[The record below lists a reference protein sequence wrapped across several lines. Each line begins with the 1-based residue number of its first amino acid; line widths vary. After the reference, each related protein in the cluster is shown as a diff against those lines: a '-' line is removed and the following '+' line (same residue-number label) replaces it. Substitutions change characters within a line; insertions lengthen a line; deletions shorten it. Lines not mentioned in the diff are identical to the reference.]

1 MYGDRHGGAAL
12 GQVGSAQAPLL
23 NVRGAREETEPV
35 VVCDVAVAEGS
46 CACTSAMT
54 TWEEYHELVSR
65 LETEQA
71 RREASGEAPSEDLV
85 RAVKAHLI
93 ACEESNSLLAAVE
106 GPAAMGSADAQ
117 TDSPLCALPDDTLL
131 RAAGFASNAR
141 IGAMSTTARRLARLI
156 FAHKETLFRPSADG
170 ADAVGATGLEL
181 VRLEAW
187 ADNKQ
192 HEERPT
198 VPDPP
203 RRRMSLDGLLCHV
216 KITQTP
222 KGDSR
227 YIDDYA
233 DIEGW
238 CSDMRATVLSL
249 PPLEPVVLASRWL
262 ELNETAKKTIPGVDP
277 DEPEHTYL
285 ELTVPAFDF
294 SLHSNI
300 TLDIALYNPRT
311 KLVATLFRG
320 DGEDEQEMEDSSS
333 FFFED
338 DETSCLYSHI
348 DDDGDIVTPMVRAS
362 LHCDSD
368 RSDDTC
374 PYVFVNGTIH
384 VSFGQKCCSYWG
396 ADFEDRDDV
405 CEELGNLRWAPV
417 VVSEPRPVE
426 HTDPKEEIRRAV
438 SSLHNR
444 FGDGIG
450 RMSHDEIVGR
460 VALLV
465 GADVTR
471 GEYRDFILQRA
482 TIRSALARAQ
492 KQAGRH

>member
-1 MYGDRHGGAAL
+1 MEQSAWRTPWSL
-12 GQVGSAQAPLL
+12 GQVRIPLPFL
-23 NVRGAREETEPV
+23 NVRGAREEAEPV
-35 VVCDVAVAEGS
+35 VVCDVAVLEGS

-85 RAVKAHLI
+85 QAVKAHLI
-93 ACEESNSLLAAVE
+93 ACEESNSPLASVD
-106 GPAAMGSADAQ
+106 GPAAMGSSDAQ

-131 RAAGFASNAR
+131 RAVGFASNAR

-181 VRLEAW
+181 ARLEAW

-198 VPDPP
+198 FPDPP

-222 KGDSR
+222 KGDAR
-227 YIDDYA
+227 EDYA
-233 DIEGW
+233 HTEGW
-238 CSDMRATVLSL
+238 CSSQRAAVLSL

-262 ELNETAKKTIPGVDP
+262 ELNETAKKVSSDVDP
-277 DEPEHTYL
+277 DDPERTYL

-294 SLHSNI
+294 SSHSNI

-320 DGEDEQEMEDSSS
+320 DGEYEQEMEDSSS

-348 DDDGDIVTPMVRAS
+348 DAEGDIFTPMVRAS
-362 LHCDSD
+362 MHFDSD

-384 VSFGQKCCSYWG
+384 VSFGQKCDNYWG
-396 ADFEDRDDV
+396 AEFEERDDV

-417 VVSEPRPVE
+417 IVSEPRPVE
-426 HTDPKEEIRRAV
+426 HTDPEEEIRRAV

-444 FGDGIG
+444 FGDDIG

-471 GEYRDFILQRA
+471 GAYRDFILQRA

-492 KQAGRH
+492 KQAGRR